1 MNPASPTHHRY
12 GNGHIRLKGRTSIHS
27 DKQVEM
33 VRNYAHRWS
42 QQIETRRSI
51 RRASRA
57 Q

>member
-12 GNGHIRLKGRTSIHS
+12 GNGHIRLKGRTSLHS